1 MRYFLNYQKIH
12 KGSVR
17 PEDRGQAIELDIQAD
32 GHALLPNVG
41 DYVSIDNSM
50 HKDVP
55 SIDGK
60 VKSRVFRHVVDA
72 CMINIVLEE
81 TEEGEWA
88 ALVKE

>member
-1 MRYFLNYQKIH
+1 LNYQKLN
-12 KGSVR
+12 KGATR
-17 PEDRGQAIELDIQAD
+17 PEDRGDAIKIDIQAD

-50 HKDVP
+50 YKDMP
-55 SIDGK
+55 PGIDGR
-60 VKSRVFRHVVDA
+60 VKGRVFRYVADA

-81 TEEGEWA
+81 TEEHEWA